1 MFAMKKLIVAFACA
15 VFSLGASA
23 QFIGQGTLIN
33 VDEYEDVKIPVREGW
48 QASAGASLGL
58 IGHYEAYFNFGLS
71 GGLGYNFTPQFYL
84 GGGADLNLTTGTHFS
99 LYANP
104 RYYFSQRL
112 TSWYIEGS
120 LGFVLFGSKYE
131 DEYNSDHF
139 YKPSGLVLGG
149 AVGYAVNKDFSVQFG
164 LNVIGMK
171 WMPDY
176 MDSWES
182 DGFGGQYALK
192 AIYTFDLGKT
202 FGRDVI
208 NKISKK

>member
-1 MFAMKKLIVAFACA
+1 MSAMKKLIVAFACA
-15 VFSLGASA
+15 VFSMGASA

-48 QASAGASLGL
+48 QASAGASLGM
-58 IGHYEAYFNFGLS
+58 IANYEAYFNLGLS

-84 GGGADLNLTTGTHFS
+84 GGGADLNLTTGTHLS

-104 RYYFSQRL
+104 RYYFSQNL
-112 TSWYIEGS
+112 TSWYAEGV
-120 LGFVLFGSKYE
+120 LGFVLLGGKFDDGY
-131 DEYNSDHF
+131 DVEY
-139 YKPSGLVLGG
+139 YKPSGVVAGA
-149 AVGYAVNKDFSVQFG
+149 AVGYALNKEFSVQLG
-164 LNVIGMK
+164 LNVVGFK
-171 WMPDY
+171 WKSEY
-176 MDSWES
+176 MDHWVS
-182 DGFGGQYALK
+182 DGFGVQYALK

>member
-1 MFAMKKLIVAFACA
+1 MKKLIVAFACA

-23 QFIGQGTLIN
+23 QFMSQGTLIN
-33 VDEYEDVKIPVREGW
+33 VNEYEDVKIPVREGW

-58 IGHYEAYFNFGLS
+58 IGYDDAFFNFGLS

-84 GGGADLNLTTGTHFS
+84 GGGADLNLTTGTHLS

-112 TSWYIEGS
+112 TSWYVDGT
-120 LGFVLFGSKYE
+120 LGFVLFSGKVEREYDIYKY
-131 DEYNSDHF
+131 
-139 YKPSGLVLGG
+139 SGLVWGA
-149 AVGYAVNKDFSVQFG
+149 AVGYAVNEKLAAQFG
-164 LNVIGMK
+164 LNGIGSK
-171 WMPDY
+171 RRSPYDNG
-176 MDSWES
+176 DGWEF
-182 DGFGGQYALK
+182 DDFGVQYVFKVL
-192 AIYTFDLGKT
+192 YTFDLGKT

>member
-33 VDEYEDVKIPVREGW
+33 VNEYEDVKIPVREGW
-48 QASAGASLGL
+48 QASAGASLGA
-58 IGHYEAYFNFGLS
+58 IGKYGVSSNVGLS

-112 TSWYIEGS
+112 TSWYVDGT
-120 LGFVLFGSKYE
+120 LGFVLFGSKVE
-131 DEYNSDHF
+131 DEYVM
-139 YKPSGLVLGG
+139 YKYSGLVCGA
-149 AVGYAVNKDFSVQFG
+149 AVGYAFNEKLAAQFG
-164 LNVIGMK
+164 LNGIGSK
-171 WMPDY
+171 WRSPY
-176 MDSWES
+176 DSE
-182 DGFGGQYALK
+182 DGWGFDDFGVQYVFKVL
-192 AIYTFDLGKT
+192 YTFDLGKT